1 MNELLV
7 MLKVDG
13 RRVAIP
19 AVEVK
24 SVIEL
29 EEIYPVPRA
38 PDFVVGLTAMRSQSL
53 TVIDSRLAIGIAS
66 ESKTCE
72 RAAVI
77 EVGGHLYALLVDDI
91 EDIDEA
97 QSELTPVAGGFGTAW
112 ERIAKGMVETGQGP
126 ALMIDIEQLVEGPV
140 AKAA

>member
-7 MLKVDG
+7 MLTIDD

-29 EEIYPVPRA
+29 EEIYPVPRS
-38 PDFVVGLTAMRSQSL
+38 PKFVVGLTAMRSQSL
-53 TVIDSRLAIGIAS
+53 TVIDSRLAVGVADAN
-66 ESKTCE
+66 KVCE

-77 EVGGHLYALLVDDI
+77 EVEGHRYALLVDSV
-91 EDIDEA
+91 EDIAETK
-97 QSELTPVAGGFGTAW
+97 SELTAVAGGFGAGW
-112 ERIAKGMVETGQGP
+112 QRVAKGMVETDQGP
-126 ALMIDIEQLVEGPV
+126 ALMLDIEKLIEGP
-140 AKAA
+140 AAQAA